1 MNTTNT
7 SEGLKPR
14 RLTIW
19 QVATLGVCV
28 LSLSSCGLFAAPA
41 DDTAQPTET
50 ASAPASSPVAA
61 VEAPKD
67 VAIKVMDLF
76 ARPNTPERR
85 WFIDLLPYLSE
96 EYADEAQYIDPA
108 RVPFTK
114 VQTNPTTNQDEHMP
128 QMVIV
133 RFSTND
139 GPWQVV
145 LVQDQDGEPWLVQ
158 AIEPDQPV
166 PEFTP

>member
-1 MNTTNT
+1 MNTTKTPQGVN
-7 SEGLKPR
+7 L
-14 RLTIW
+14 W
-19 QVATLGVCV
+19 QVVGLGMCA
-28 LSLSSCGLFAAPA
+28 LSLSGCGLFTGPA
-41 DDTAQPTET
+41 NGAAQPTQ
-50 ASAPASSPVAA
+50 AVSAPASGTVAS

-76 ARPNTPERR
+76 ARPNIPERR
-85 WFIDLLPYLSE
+85 WFIDLLPYLTE

-108 RVPFTK
+108 RVPLTK
-114 VQTNPTTNQDEHMP
+114 VNANPTTSQDEHMP

-145 LVQDQDGEPWLVQ
+145 LVQDHDAEPWLVQ
-158 AIEPDQPV
+158 AIEPDKPA
-166 PEFTP
+166 PAFTP

>member
-1 MNTTNT
+1 M
-7 SEGLKPR
+7 
-14 RLTIW
+14 W
-19 QVATLGVCV
+19 QVASLGVCA
-28 LSLSSCGLFAAPA
+28 LSLSGCGLFAAPA
-41 DDTAQPTET
+41 DDAAQPNET
-50 ASAPASSPVAA
+50 ASASSTVAS

-85 WFIDLLPYLSE
+85 WFTDLLPHLTD
-96 EYADEAQYIDPA
+96 EYAEEAQYIDPA

-114 VQTNPTTNQDEHMP
+114 VNANPTTSQDEHMP

-145 LVQDQDGEPWLVQ
+145 LVQDQDGKPWLVQ
-158 AIEPDQPV
+158 AIEPDQPA
-166 PEFTP
+166 PAFTP